1 MHPDVEQLTRIVPP
15 PAERGPRAWPEV
27 EARLGTALPED
38 FKDLVDTYG
47 GGVFDET
54 IWVLEPDCADRDYD
68 LLAMKEERA
77 EVLARLW
84 EIGPEPRP
92 VQLEAAG
99 AGLLPFAYIEG
110 TGAYLYWLTS
120 KDGRPEDWT
129 VLANAGRG
137 PEWEHHPVQSTQ
149 FILSVITGEI
159 HSEILY
165 NLPVEDHT
173 FDSNDDI
180 LET

>member
-1 MHPDVEQLTRIVPP
+1 MHPDVEQLTHLVPP
-15 PAERGPRAWPEV
+15 PAERRPRAWPEV
-27 EARLGTALPED
+27 EARLGSALPED

-54 IWVLEPDCADRDYD
+54 IWILEPDCADPDHD
-68 LLAMKEERA
+68 LLVMKEERA

-92 VQLEAAG
+92 ERLEADG

-110 TGAYLYWLTS
+110 TGAYLYWLTGE
-120 KDGRPEDWT
+120 DARPEDWT

-137 PEWEHHPVQSTQ
+137 PEWEYHPVPGAR
-149 FILSVITGEI
+149 FILSVLTGET
-159 HSEILY
+159 HSDILDD
-165 NLPVEDHT
+165 LPADDHT
-173 FDSNDDI
+173 FDPNDEI
-180 LET
+180 LGG

>member
-15 PAERGPRAWPEV
+15 PAEPRPRTWPEI

-54 IWVLEPDCADRDYD
+54 IWILEPDCPSRDYN
-68 LLAMKEERA
+68 LLAMKDERA

-92 VQLEAAG
+92 EQLAAEG
-99 AGLLPFAYIEG
+99 TGLLPFAYIEG
-110 TGAYLYWLTS
+110 TGAYLYWLTG
-120 KDGRPEDWT
+120 KDGKPEEWT

-137 PEWEHHPVQSTQ
+137 PEWEHHPVQATR
-149 FILSVITGEI
+149 FIRSVLTGEI
-159 HSEILY
+159 HSGILG
-165 NLPVEDHT
+165 NLPADEHS

-180 LET
+180 LEA

>member
-1 MHPDVEQLTRIVPP
+1 MEQLTRVVPP
-15 PAERGPRAWPEV
+15 PAERRPRAWPEI
-27 EARLGTALPED
+27 EERLGSALPED

-54 IWVLEPDCADRDYD
+54 IWILEPECADSGYD
-68 LLAMKEERA
+68 LLAVQEERA

-99 AGLLPFAYIEG
+99 AGLLPFAYVEG
-110 TGAYLYWLTS
+110 TGAHLYWLTAG
-120 KDGRPEDWT
+120 DVRPEDWT

-137 PEWEHHPVQSTQ
+137 PEWEHHPVPGVR
-149 FILSVITGEI
+149 FLLSVLTGEI
-159 HSEILY
+159 RSDILGNLPADDHAFDPNAEILGG
-165 NLPVEDHT
+165 
-173 FDSNDDI
+173 
-180 LET
+180 

>member
-15 PAERGPRAWPEV
+15 PADRSPRAWPEV
-27 EARLGTALPED
+27 EARLGAALPED

-54 IWVLEPDCADRDYD
+54 IWILEPDCPDRDYD

-92 VQLEAAG
+92 SELDVPG
-99 AGLLPFAYIEG
+99 AGLLPFAYVEG
-110 TGAYLYWLTS
+110 TGAYLYWLTG
-120 KDGRPEDWT
+120 KDVRPEDWT

-137 PEWEHHPVQSTQ
+137 PEWEHHPMGSVR
-149 FILSVITGEI
+149 FVLSVLTGEVR
-159 HSEILY
+159 SEILY
-165 NLPVEDHT
+165 DLPAEEHS
-173 FDSNDDI
+173 FDSNEEI
-180 LET
+180 LGD